1 MPDTGT
7 PDAGLIPA
15 GAQIG
20 IDRPSLRYGAEF
32 GTGVF
37 VGTTVFESLQVRNG
51 GAAPL
56 VLSDI
61 TTTGPD
67 VGLFIIDRSAL
78 NTPIATGQLVT
89 IPVSFHAPDERT
101 ATATLVL
108 HSNAANVDPL
118 SVDLFAITLGPS
130 GSLGVGSLPV
140 GSFAVGPIAV
150 GSTGSNPECLGVYCG
165 RPFIGGSGSNPYLG
179 QTWPAYAHDAV
190 LNAPNDADGDGKL
203 DQFDNCP
210 FVSNRDQRDAD
221 GDGIGDACDN
231 CPLVANPDQRDTD
244 GNGKGDACDD
254 DIDGDG
260 IPNAMDNCPR
270 FPNPNQLDT
279 DGDGIGDACDLD
291 DDNDGIPDA
300 QDHCPRYADPANP
313 ISVPGVQCV
322 VDTDGDGVEESYDN
336 CPLVLNPDQRDTDGD
351 QIGDACDKDI
361 DNDGILNSVDNC
373 PTVANFDQHDDDGDG
388 VGDACDARYCVVV
401 DPAHPNACLDPN
413 AAFIVSAG
421 PGLNGHPCEPVSLTI
436 FANRNGVPIDFEWAL
451 IQKPPSSTASVLINA
466 SGTVSTSRH
475 WRYAHPFGQVPTFI
489 PDVVGLY
496 QLTLTAR
503 MAPVDPVYPGVQQ
516 AQAAL
521 MIQVQ

>member
-1 MPDTGT
+1 MPDAGT

-37 VGTTVFESLQVRNG
+37 TGTTVFESIQVRNG

-67 VGLFIIDRSAL
+67 VGLFTIDRSAL
-78 NTPIATGQLVT
+78 NIPIATGQWVT
-89 IPVSFHAPDERT
+89 IPVTVHAMDERT

-108 HSNAANVDPL
+108 HSNAANVAPL
-118 SVDLFAITLGPS
+118 SVELFAITVAPS
-130 GSLGVGSLPV
+130 SSLPV
-140 GSFAVGPIAV
+140 GSAGP
-150 GSTGSNPECLGVYCG
+150 NPECVGVYCG
-165 RPFIGGSGSNPYLG
+165 RPFIGGGGGNPYLG
-179 QTWPAYAHDAV
+179 QTWPAYAQDFL

-210 FVSNRDQRDAD
+210 FVSNRDQSDAD

-244 GNGKGDACDD
+244 GDGKGDACDD

-260 IPNAMDNCPR
+260 VPNNLDNCPR

-279 DGDGIGDACDLD
+279 DGDGLGDACDPD
-291 DDNDGIPDA
+291 DDNDGIPDRD
-300 QDHCPRYADPANP
+300 DHCPRYPDGSNP

-336 CPLVLNPDQRDTDGD
+336 CPLVLNPDQRDTDQDGL
-351 QIGDACDKDI
+351 GDACDKDI
-361 DNDGILNSVDNC
+361 DNDGVLNSLDNC
-373 PTVANFDQHDDDGDG
+373 PTIANFDQHDDDGDG
-388 VGDACDARYCVVV
+388 VGDACDPRYCVVTEAN
-401 DPAHPNACLDPN
+401 PAACLDPN
-413 AAFIVSAG
+413 AAFAVSAG
-421 PGLNGHPCEPVSLTI
+421 GNLLGHPCEPVLLTI
-436 FANRNGVPIDFEWAL
+436 FANRNGVPIDFEWSLAR
-451 IQKPPSSTASVLINA
+451 IPSGSTRSVLING

-475 WRYAHPFGQVPTFI
+475 WRYAHPFGLVPTFI

-503 MAPVDPVYPGVQQ
+503 MAPVDPAYPGVQQ

-521 MIQVQ
+521 LIQVQ